1 MLEVS
6 HPSLVVDRVLA
17 AFVLEAR
24 RADGK
29 YYPGSTLKNILSAL
43 FRVMKKNIG
52 AANLVS
58 FVEKSS
64 REKSYPKLHNAMD
77 WQLRM
82 LRNNRIGVERKRAQI
97 ITADIEVQLWAKG
110 ILGCH
115 SPQALLNSVFFYNG
129 KLFCL
134 RGVNEHLNLLFSQLR
149 RSSDPDCYTYMEYGS
164 KNHSGGINDKGDGK
178 VVSIVATNSP
188 RCHVAIL
195 DLYFS
200 KVPQSVSGE
209 SKFYLT
215 PLPFTPTG
223 SRPWFFP
230 EPHQI
235 KKLQSLL
242 KTMCSSADIKG
253 NFTNHSLR
261 ATGATV
267 LFDAGV
273 PESLIQKR
281 TGHKSLD
288 ALRTYERV
296 TQPQEQAV
304 ADILADTTPQFYEV
318 VKERVHT
325 SVNDAFFLDNLPSEL
340 FKTN

>member
-1 MLEVS
+1 M
-6 HPSLVVDRVLA
+6 
-17 AFVLEAR
+17 
-24 RADGK
+24 
-29 YYPGSTLKNILSAL
+29 
-43 FRVMKKNIG
+43 
-52 AANLVS
+52 
-58 FVEKSS
+58 
-64 REKSYPKLHNAMD
+64 
-77 WQLRM
+77 
-82 LRNNRIGVERKRAQI
+82 
-97 ITADIEVQLWAKG
+97 AK
-110 ILGCH
+110 
-115 SPQALLNSVFFYNG
+115 F
-129 KLFCL
+129 FCL

-242 KTMCSSADIKG
+242 KTMCS
-253 NFTNHSLR
+253 T
-261 ATGATV
+261 
-267 LFDAGV
+267 
-273 PESLIQKR
+273 
-281 TGHKSLD
+281 
-288 ALRTYERV
+288 
-296 TQPQEQAV
+296 
-304 ADILADTTPQFYEV
+304 
-318 VKERVHT
+318 
-325 SVNDAFFLDNLPSEL
+325 
-340 FKTN
+340 